1 MINDSLKIKQNN
13 DGSFTAEWDKQDP
26 NWKWM
31 NNLTTEEIQ
40 CIIKEAIRLDQH
52 GLELLPFWWN
62 RRLDRRR
69 NSFWN
74 VCRHNI

>member
-1 MINDSLKIKQNN
+1 MINDSLKIKQNY

-31 NNLTTEEIQ
+31 NHLTTEEIQ

-52 GLELLPFWWN
+52 G
-62 RRLDRRR
+62 
-69 NSFWN
+69 
-74 VCRHNI
+74 

>member
-1 MINDSLKIKQNN
+1 MKNDSLKIKQNN

-40 CIIKEAIRLDQH
+40 VVIEKAIAMDRH
-52 GLELLPFWWN
+52 G
-62 RRLDRRR
+62 
-69 NSFWN
+69 
-74 VCRHNI
+74 

>member
-26 NWKWM
+26 TWKWM

-40 CIIKEAIRLDQH
+40 CIIKEAIRVDQH
-52 GLELLPFWWN
+52 E
-62 RRLDRRR
+62 
-69 NSFWN
+69 
-74 VCRHNI
+74 

>member
-1 MINDSLKIKQNN
+1 MKNDSLKINQNN

-40 CIIKEAIRLDQH
+40 TIIKKAIIMDQN
-52 GLELLPFWWN
+52 G
-62 RRLDRRR
+62 R
-69 NSFWN
+69 
-74 VCRHNI
+74 

>member
-40 CIIKEAIRLDQH
+40 CIIKEAIRVCLLYTSPSPRD
-52 GLELLPFWWN
+52 GLLSRMP
-62 RRLDRRR
+62 
-69 NSFWN
+69 SSA
-74 VCRHNI
+74 

>member
-40 CIIKEAIRLDQH
+40 VVIEKAIAMDRH
-52 GLELLPFWWN
+52 G
-62 RRLDRRR
+62 
-69 NSFWN
+69 
-74 VCRHNI
+74 

>member
-26 NWKWM
+26 EWKWM

-40 CIIKEAIRLDQH
+40 VVIEKAIAMDRH
-52 GLELLPFWWN
+52 G
-62 RRLDRRR
+62 
-69 NSFWN
+69 
-74 VCRHNI
+74 

>member
-40 CIIKEAIRLDQH
+40 CIIKEAIRAVSYTHLT
-52 GLELLPFWWN
+52 LPTILL
-62 RRLDRRR
+62 
-69 NSFWN
+69 
-74 VCRHNI
+74 V

>member
-31 NNLTTEEIQ
+31 NNLTTEEIH
-40 CIIKEAIRLDQH
+40 CIIKEAIRVDQH
-52 GLELLPFWWN
+52 G
-62 RRLDRRR
+62 
-69 NSFWN
+69 
-74 VCRHNI
+74 

>member
-1 MINDSLKIKQNN
+1 MKNDSLKINQNN

-40 CIIKEAIRLDQH
+40 TIIEKAI
-52 GLELLPFWWN
+52 N
-62 RRLDRRR
+62 LDRNGR
-69 NSFWN
+69 
-74 VCRHNI
+74 